1 MSDAVTVRI
10 LDRDYLIG
18 CKPEER
24 DGLISA
30 AAYLDGKL
38 RGLRDNNRGGGLERI
53 AVLAGLNVT
62 HELLGLKQQQSAS
75 GEQLA
80 QHLQALKTKLDAGL
94 PSSLQ

>member
-1 MSDAVTVRI
+1 MSEAVTVRI
-10 LDRDYLIG
+10 LDRDYLVG

-38 RGLRDNNRGGGLERI
+38 RELREHNRSGGLERI
-53 AVLAGLNVT
+53 AVLAGLNVA
-62 HELLGLKQQQSAS
+62 HELLSLKQQQSS
-75 GEQLA
+75 R
-80 QHLQALKTKLDAGL
+80 LQALKSKLEAGL

>member
-1 MSDAVTVRI
+1 MSEAETVQI
-10 LDRDYLIG
+10 LDRDYLVG

-38 RGLRDNNRGGGLERI
+38 RELREHNRSGGLERI
-53 AVLAGLNVT
+53 AVLAGLNVA
-62 HELLGLKQQQSAS
+62 HELLGLKQRQSSS

-80 QHLQALKTKLDAGL
+80 QHLQALKSKLEAGL